1 MQGFKF
7 RTKSSEESLCT
18 QNSGVVVMA
27 TTTSYASVHDS
38 DPREGDL
45 AYYGVI
51 KDIIELS
58 FNDGRRKIV
67 LFECDWADNNRNKT
81 DKHGFTLVDFTRPN
95 KKTCPFIL
103 PSLVLQAFF
112 VPDPLDKPWV
122 VPIITKPRDT
132 FDLSNGSECLEIMP
146 LRNDPNMTSTSTTA
160 DGLVT
165 MEE

>member
-1 MQGFKF
+1 
-7 RTKSSEESLCT
+7 
-18 QNSGVVVMA
+18 MA

-38 DPREGDL
+38 DPRDGDL
-45 AYYGVI
+45 TYYGVI

-67 LFECDWADNNRNKT
+67 LFKCDWVDNNRNKT
-81 DKHGFTLVDFTRPN
+81 DKYGFTLVDFTRPN
-95 KKTCPFIL
+95 KKTCSFIL
-103 PSLVLQAFF
+103 PSMVLQAFF
-112 VPDPLDKPWV
+112 MLDPRGMSWV

-132 FDLSNGSECLEIMP
+132 FDLSTEGECLEVMP
-146 LRNDPNMTSTSTTA
+146 IRNDPNMTSTSTTA